1 MGAVLVPHHPLFG
14 EVAAAGHEDGEA
26 LAHAEPPDEFVFSE
40 PMHTQAGTFDDRPL
54 HTEAEPAPVEDRFD
68 FDLPVRAEETPA
80 ETATLLH
87 EPLPD
92 FTREH
97 EMHAHEAGVDRHVE
111 APHAEPQP
119 EHTLVAPADE
129 LFVVEDA
136 IGTKLDLAK
145 AYLDM
150 GDPEGARS
158 MLDEVM
164 SEGNDSQ
171 KDEAR
176 KLLAEIR

>member
-1 MGAVLVPHHPLFG
+1 
-14 EVAAAGHEDGEA
+14 
-26 LAHAEPPDEFVFSE
+26 
-40 PMHTQAGTFDDRPL
+40 
-54 HTEAEPAPVEDRFD
+54 
-68 FDLPVRAEETPA
+68 
-80 ETATLLH
+80 LH

-97 EMHAHEAGVDRHVE
+97 EQHAVESAMDQHVE
-111 APHAEPQP
+111 APAEPQP
-119 EHTLVAPADE
+119 EHAFVPPPDE
-129 LFVVEDA
+129 LFVSEDA

-176 KLLAEIR
+176 KLLAEIK